1 MIYGIVYLG
10 NILLT
15 WATLQQPY
23 MSKTLSTP
31 PPQNKNDWVHSV
43 IFEPQPK
50 MLLTRSTYKITSFL
64 DFQPFLQGFQTVDT
78 FIKDLMV
85 DIASPAYFEKLV
97 KPFHNTPFIIGTNQ
111 TIIAKFLMSPG
122 CVLHP
127 YACRSKLHFDQF
139 NIEIQYI
146 YKVFRATYKKFLTI
160 IDHMDYHPSQQYSQ
174 NKTRIKRSEFYT
186 TYGHYHSPT
195 RELTPSENKFLDDFL
210 KALNKINPTL
220 HTNISRMKRTGIFTW
235 LLGWGIFTN
244 ARSISKI
251 KDNLHILQKQ
261 NQLQD
266 KQIKQLAKYLN
277 LTMHQ
282 VDRHSQMLYEM
293 DTKLLILNKTLQHL
307 MWSIDVIRYENSV
320 LHYFQARIYR
330 VYTSLYA
337 LRGDVDSLFEYM
349 RILATQELNP
359 TIIPPDVLKT
369 ILHNI
374 ENDIKSNA
382 RLKLCEDPN
391 TNIWS
396 YYGTI
401 KLTPI
406 VLQDYLMLILTVPLV
421 DQTLYMDLYKVHNLP
436 MLHPTLQMHVQYEIE
451 GPYLATLMD
460 SMYIT
465 LPTDIDIRLCLMTRG
480 HLCMFNQALYPVDN
494 TNWCIYALF
503 INDINKIKRNCI
515 LKPLNRTTNL
525 AYSLDGYLWA
535 ISALAAEK
543 LQIRCV
549 METHVITIHP
559 PLQIVDIGDG
569 CEAYSTSIYI
579 PAKSELTATVQS
591 LTRSQFFLDYNF
603 QYTNVSNFVV
613 WYKTNFATLTTEEIA
628 TLQAKIMKLPTM
640 PMDIFDK
647 TLETINENYPFSLS
661 PKLILALLILIGV
674 CFIVFGILFIWY
686 KRKTTLAT
694 STVGHLHKL
703 IPSLKEKQPT
713 LSSLLPIFSE
723 FVHPNVSTTPET
735 TNAASPQ
742 SPTCDKHSKP
752 AMVPRRHHTKPNKP
766 KMVTPSAPSTES
778 EPISLELFNRA
789 ATDLDTKGEIQLSK
803 YRKYLSR
810 KY

>member
-1 MIYGIVYLG
+1 
-10 NILLT
+10 
-15 WATLQQPY
+15 
-23 MSKTLSTP
+23 
-31 PPQNKNDWVHSV
+31 
-43 IFEPQPK
+43 
-50 MLLTRSTYKITSFL
+50 
-64 DFQPFLQGFQTVDT
+64 
-78 FIKDLMV
+78 
-85 DIASPAYFEKLV
+85 
-97 KPFHNTPFIIGTNQ
+97 
-111 TIIAKFLMSPG
+111 
-122 CVLHP
+122 
-127 YACRSKLHFDQF
+127 
-139 NIEIQYI
+139 
-146 YKVFRATYKKFLTI
+146 
-160 IDHMDYHPSQQYSQ
+160 
-174 NKTRIKRSEFYT
+174 
-186 TYGHYHSPT
+186 
-195 RELTPSENKFLDDFL
+195 
-210 KALNKINPTL
+210 
-220 HTNISRMKRTGIFTW
+220 
-235 LLGWGIFTN
+235 
-244 ARSISKI
+244 
-251 KDNLHILQKQ
+251 
-261 NQLQD
+261 
-266 KQIKQLAKYLN
+266 
-277 LTMHQ
+277 MHQ

-307 MWSIDVIRYENSV
+307 TWSIDVIRYENSV

-337 LRGDVDSLFEYM
+337 LCGDVDSLFEYM

-613 WYKTNFATLTTEEIA
+613 WYKTNFATLTKEEIA
-628 TLQAKIMKLPTM
+628 TLQAKIMRLPTM

-674 CFIVFGILFIWY
+674 CFIVFGRLFIWY

-723 FVHPNVSTTPET
+723 FVHPNVSTKPET
-735 TNAASPQ
+735 TNAVSPQ
-742 SPTCDKHSKP
+742 SSTHDKHSKP
-752 AMVPRRHHTKPNKP
+752 ELMPCRHTKPNKS
-766 KMVTPSAPSTES
+766 KMVTPSAPSIETK
-778 EPISLELFNRA
+778 PISLELFNRA
-789 ATDLDTKGEIQLSK
+789 ATDLDAKGEIQLRRYNKFLHQKNKMEMAIEFMWSGELIDFTYHQILEGRLTTPSLFNAVMAEK
-803 YRKYLSR
+803 CQLVNHHFLNTRDHL
-810 KY
+810 

>member
-1 MIYGIVYLG
+1 
-10 NILLT
+10 
-15 WATLQQPY
+15 
-23 MSKTLSTP
+23 
-31 PPQNKNDWVHSV
+31 
-43 IFEPQPK
+43 
-50 MLLTRSTYKITSFL
+50 
-64 DFQPFLQGFQTVDT
+64 
-78 FIKDLMV
+78 
-85 DIASPAYFEKLV
+85 
-97 KPFHNTPFIIGTNQ
+97 
-111 TIIAKFLMSPG
+111 
-122 CVLHP
+122 
-127 YACRSKLHFDQF
+127 
-139 NIEIQYI
+139 
-146 YKVFRATYKKFLTI
+146 
-160 IDHMDYHPSQQYSQ
+160 
-174 NKTRIKRSEFYT
+174 
-186 TYGHYHSPT
+186 
-195 RELTPSENKFLDDFL
+195 
-210 KALNKINPTL
+210 
-220 HTNISRMKRTGIFTW
+220 MKRTGIFTW

-282 VDRHSQMLYEM
+282 VDRHSKMLYEM
-293 DTKLLILNKTLQHL
+293 DTKLLLLNKTLQHL

-320 LHYFQARIYR
+320 LHYFQARIYH

-465 LPTDIDIRLCLMTRG
+465 LPTDIDVRLCLMTRG

-525 AYSLDGYLWA
+525 AYSLDGYLCA

-613 WYKTNFATLTTEEIA
+613 WYKTNFATLTKEEIA

-647 TLETINENYPFSLS
+647 TLETINENYSFSLS

-674 CFIVFGILFIWY
+674 CFIIFGILFIWY

-703 IPSLKEKQPT
+703 IPLLKEKQPT
-713 LSSLLPIFSE
+713 LSSLLPIFLE
-723 FVHPNVSTTPET
+723 FVHPNVSTKPET

-742 SPTCDKHSKP
+742 SPTHDKHSKP
-752 AMVPRRHHTKPNKP
+752 EMMPRRHTKPNKS
-766 KMVTPSAPSTES
+766 KMVTPSAPSIETK
-778 EPISLELFNRA
+778 PISLELFNRA
-789 ATDLDTKGEIQLSK
+789 ATDLDAKGEIQLRRYK
-803 YRKYLSR
+803 KFLHQKNKNGDGY
-810 KY
+810 

>member
-1 MIYGIVYLG
+1 
-10 NILLT
+10 
-15 WATLQQPY
+15 
-23 MSKTLSTP
+23 
-31 PPQNKNDWVHSV
+31 
-43 IFEPQPK
+43 
-50 MLLTRSTYKITSFL
+50 
-64 DFQPFLQGFQTVDT
+64 
-78 FIKDLMV
+78 
-85 DIASPAYFEKLV
+85 
-97 KPFHNTPFIIGTNQ
+97 
-111 TIIAKFLMSPG
+111 
-122 CVLHP
+122 
-127 YACRSKLHFDQF
+127 
-139 NIEIQYI
+139 
-146 YKVFRATYKKFLTI
+146 
-160 IDHMDYHPSQQYSQ
+160 
-174 NKTRIKRSEFYT
+174 
-186 TYGHYHSPT
+186 
-195 RELTPSENKFLDDFL
+195 
-210 KALNKINPTL
+210 
-220 HTNISRMKRTGIFTW
+220 MKRTGIFTW

-251 KDNLHILQKQ
+251 KDYLHILQKQ

-337 LRGDVDSLFEYM
+337 LCGDVDSLFEYM

-465 LPTDIDIRLCLMTRG
+465 LPTDIDVRLCLMTRG

-503 INDINKIKRNCI
+503 INDINKIKSNCI

-613 WYKTNFATLTTEEIA
+613 WYKTNFATLTKEEIA
-628 TLQAKIMKLPTM
+628 TLQTKIMKLPTM
-640 PMDIFDK
+640 PLDIFDK

-661 PKLILALLILIGV
+661 PKLILTLLILIGV
-674 CFIVFGILFIWY
+674 CFIIFGILFIWY

-735 TNAASPQ
+735 TNAASQQ
-742 SPTCDKHSKP
+742 SPTHDKHSKP
-752 AMVPRRHHTKPNKP
+752 EMVPHRHHTKPNKS

-789 ATDLDTKGEIQLSK
+789 ATDLDAKGEIQLRR
-803 YRKYLSR
+803 YRKFLHQ
-810 KY
+810 KKNHGDCP